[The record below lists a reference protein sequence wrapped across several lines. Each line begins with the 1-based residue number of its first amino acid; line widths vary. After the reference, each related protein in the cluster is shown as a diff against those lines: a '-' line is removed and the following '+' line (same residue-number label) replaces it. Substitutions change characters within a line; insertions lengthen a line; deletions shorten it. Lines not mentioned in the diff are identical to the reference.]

1 MPATSLSEKPALAA
15 SSLTPWLCSSGPPIV
30 LCPTHHLL
38 LQYAADPEPIVADS
52 CIVALDMLEFEQ
64 SGGFH
69 YADDGQ
75 PEVAAAATEAAA
87 EAVGASA

>member
-1 MPATSLSEKPALAA
+1 MNTCP
-15 SSLTPWLCSSGPPIV
+15 LCSAALVAPGVQWWGPSSCQHSNA
-30 LCPTHHLL
+30 LCPIPSLL

-64 SGGFH
+64 SGGFQ

-75 PEVAAAATEAAA
+75 PEAAAAAAPA
-87 EAVGASA
+87 AAVGASA

>member
-1 MPATSLSEKPALAA
+1 MPCPPP
-15 SSLTPWLCSSGPPIV
+15 LTCR
-30 LCPTHHLL
+30 LL

-64 SGGFH
+64 SGGFQ

-75 PEVAAAATEAAA
+75 PEAAAAATEVAAA
-87 EAVGASA
+87 AAVGASA